1 MSILTPSKLSV
12 VRLFRY
18 LFSRRKTQLSLLQR
32 EQDIA
37 HQEHFLACVMRSI
50 QDVVICINPQGVI
63 VSVNPAVQQIF
74 GYQPDELIGG
84 SINQLMAETFHQRHE
99 AHVDDFSKSSMIKQ
113 HSRTVEAIKKDGVHF
128 PVEIHVNKVIG
139 SSEGLLFVAN
149 IRDISERKNNELA
162 LTRACETLEQK
173 VQERT
178 ESLERINNTLQDEIS
193 SKETLLNGLSISEQ
207 RFRSITDNSPVM
219 LWLADKSGK
228 CHFFNTTWLAFTGR
242 SLDEEMAADWAQL
255 VHPDDQAKCVNAY
268 QQAMQNRQVVHV
280 EYRLKNA
287 LGEYHWLLDSC
298 SPQFNSDNEI
308 SGFIGG
314 AVDITDRKQLELAL
328 NKAHQKT
335 LALATRLQ
343 ESDERFRLMAD
354 YAPVLIWVADE
365 SGKCIYFNKP
375 WLKFTGRTLEQELG
389 DQWLEN
395 VHADDKEICM
405 QQYMSAFMQKQP
417 FRIVYRLK
425 NVSGEFRWVF
435 DSGVPRYTK
444 GGDFSGYIGSCMDIT
459 EMKQMEVELE
469 TARDDALRLSE
480 AKSMFLANMSH
491 EIRTPMNAIIGMGDL
506 LAETGLSAEQ
516 TEYLRIFQRAAE
528 SLLNLIN
535 DILDLSKIETGH
547 LSLVNEDFCWHQFL
561 ESVVDMFTLQ
571 AHQKYIELILQIDP
585 DLYDYFCIGDPGRI
599 RQVLINIIGNALK
612 FTEQGEIKIVVTR
625 QHKSAGSGFAPAR
638 RVPGRTARHES
649 LKNHIHV
656 AVQDTGIGIPA
667 DKQADIFS
675 NFSQVDNSLT
685 RSHSGTGLG
694 LAICKQLVEMM
705 DGEIWLESNEGV
717 GSTFHFTLCLPPSD
731 LKNLSPQLLVNDDV
745 VLANDCFEGKRILVV
760 DDNSTNCLILNQIL
774 QGKKAKVTDV
784 SGSMRALA
792 ELRRIHELGKAY
804 DLAIIDCRMP
814 EMDGFELAER
824 IRATDYLLNL
834 RVVMLTSDGRL
845 HHQGLA
851 NTYDF
856 AAYLTKP
863 VKKGELLNIL
873 HNIFNASTAVATEIA
888 GEALSAEHNS
898 YRPLHIL
905 LVEDN
910 EDNRTLIGFYLNK
923 TEHQIDIAEN
933 GEVAVEKFKAD
944 RYDLVLM
951 DIQMPVLDGYSATA
965 QIRAYEHQHHRER
978 TPILAL
984 TAYALKEE
992 RKKCLK
998 VGCDAHLTKPIKKD
1012 KLLAVIN
1019 EYSLIKPAAN
1029 TEQELN
1035 IDPDLLPLIPN
1046 YLKNR
1051 ENDITAMQQALSED
1065 DFELILRLGHSMKG
1079 SGGGYGLDKIS
1090 AIGQQ
1095 LEHLAKL
1102 SNREGILEQIE
1113 ELQQYTAMLS
1123 QRFGDGE

>member
-1 MSILTPSKLSV
+1 MMTNIAAASV
-12 VRLFRY
+12 LIVSLLGFNY
-18 LFSRRKTQLSLLQR
+18 LFFRRKTQLSLLQR
-32 EQDIA
+32 NQDIA
-37 HQEHFLACVMRSI
+37 KQEHFFACVMRSI
-50 QDVVICINPQGVI
+50 QDVVICIDPQGVI
-63 VSVNPAVQQIF
+63 VSVNPAVQAVF
-74 GYQPDELIGG
+74 GYQPEELIGG
-84 SINQLMAETFHQRHE
+84 SINTLMAESFHQRHE
-99 AHVDDFSKSSMIKQ
+99 GHVADFAKSSTSKQ
-113 HSRTVEAIKKDGVHF
+113 HSRNVEAIKKNGVHF
-128 PVEIHVNKVIG
+128 PVEIHVDKVIG
-139 SSEGLLFVAN
+139 SSEGLVFVAN
-149 IRDISERKNNELA
+149 VRDISERKNNEVALA
-162 LTRACETLEQK
+162 RVCETLEQK
-173 VQERT
+173 VRERT
-178 ESLERINNTLQDEIS
+178 ESLERINNTLQAEIS
-193 SKETLLNGLSISEQ
+193 GKEALLNELSTSEQ

-228 CHFFNTTWLAFTGR
+228 CYFFNTTWLAFTGR
-242 SLDEEMAADWAQL
+242 SLAEEREADWAQL
-255 VHPDDQAKCVNAY
+255 VHPDDQAKCINAY
-268 QQAMQNRQVVHV
+268 QQAIQNRQVVHV

-298 SPQFNSDNEI
+298 SPQFNSAHDVT
-308 SGFIGG
+308 GFIGG
-314 AVDITDRKQLELAL
+314 AVDITDRKQLELDL
-328 NKAHQKT
+328 NKAHQES

-354 YAPVLIWVADE
+354 HAPVLIWVADE

-389 DQWLEN
+389 DQWLES
-395 VHADDKEICM
+395 VHADDKATCM
-405 QQYMSAFMQKQP
+405 QQYMSAFKQKQP

-425 NVSGEFRWVF
+425 NVSGEFRWFF

-459 EMKQMEVELE
+459 EMKQMEAELE
-469 TARDDALRLSE
+469 AARDEALRLSE

-506 LAETGLSAEQ
+506 LAETGLSPEQ

-535 DILDLSKIETGH
+535 DILDLSKIEAGH
-547 LSLVNEDFCWHQFL
+547 VSLINEDFCWHQLL
-561 ESVVDMFTLQ
+561 ESVVDMFALQ

-585 DLYDYFCIGDPGRI
+585 DLYDYYGIGDAGRI

-612 FTEQGEIKIVVTR
+612 FTEQGEIKVV
-625 QHKSAGSGFAPAR
+625 A
-638 RVPGRTARHES
+638 VRHPT
-649 LKNHIHV
+649 LKNQLHI

-667 DKQADIFS
+667 DKQAEIFGS
-675 NFSQVDNSLT
+675 FSQVDNSLT

-694 LAICKQLVEMM
+694 LSICKRLVELMG
-705 DGEIWLESNEGV
+705 GEIWIESNIGV
-717 GSTFHFTLCLPPSD
+717 GSTFHFTICLPPSD
-731 LKNLSPQLLVNDDV
+731 LKKLSPQLLINDEE
-745 VLANDCFEGKRILVV
+745 VLAGDCFDGKHILVV
-760 DDNSTNCLILNQIL
+760 DDNSTNCLILNQML
-774 QGKKAKVTDV
+774 QGKKAQVTDV

-792 ELRRIHELGKAY
+792 ELRRTHELGKAY

-824 IRATDYLLNL
+824 IRATDYLPDLPI
-834 RVVMLTSDGRL
+834 VMLTSDGRI

-851 NTYDF
+851 KTYDF

-873 HNIFNASTAVATEIA
+873 HNIFNASKTAAAETSA
-888 GEALSAEHNS
+888 EALSSEHND
-898 YRPLHIL
+898 YRSLHIL

-923 TEHQIDIAEN
+923 TEHRIDIAEN

-965 QIRAYEHQHHRER
+965 QIRAHELQHHLER

-992 RKKCLK
+992 MEKCLK

-1019 EYSLIKPAAN
+1019 EYSLVKSVAAA
-1029 TEQELN
+1029 EPELH

-1051 ENDITAMQQALSED
+1051 ESDIAAMQQALSED
-1065 DFELILRLGHSMKG
+1065 DFGLILRLGHSMKG

-1090 AIGQQ
+1090 AIGAQ
-1095 LEHLAKL
+1095 LERLAKL
-1102 SNREGILEQIE
+1102 SNAEAIREQIE
-1113 ELQQYTAMLS
+1113 DLQHYTAALR
-1123 QRFGDGE
+1123 QRFGDE